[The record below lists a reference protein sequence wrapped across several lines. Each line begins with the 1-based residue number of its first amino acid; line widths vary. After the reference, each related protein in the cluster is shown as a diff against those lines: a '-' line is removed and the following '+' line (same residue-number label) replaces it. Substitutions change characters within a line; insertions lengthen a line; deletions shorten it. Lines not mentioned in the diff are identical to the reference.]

1 MKTKSKREGLL
12 WFLGITLYSL
22 LIFTALLAGNKDVF
36 YSTDD
41 NIMQWGPVIRRA
53 FDQIFNGQNIPY
65 WNFYQYKGL
74 DIFSSGYYGL
84 LNPFMYISY
93 ILSRFVFSYE
103 LETLVIYEWL
113 MYWLGLLIM
122 CRVMKELS
130 LRLATIIIS
139 LITYS
144 TSILFFSYA
153 FYYFTFNNFF
163 FMPLFLWIMMR
174 TRNHKSRWFVP
185 GIIMAF
191 SLLMGHVQY
200 SCYYIIAYCII
211 QVVFAVQDKDWKTI
225 LPIFTTIGLFAGL
238 SSVFM
243 LQSLSV
249 SEYRDRILLNEPS
262 AFLLDSINVKQVF
275 NPISTL
281 MFHSEVIDRT
291 VLNHN
296 VGLGLFPLFSLM
308 TLFPFYNRLCE
319 WLEKKLKQP
328 DLRLYE
334 NKSESYQ
341 KKFQHFLIAVIYF
354 ISAKLFLSAIV
365 YDIIADIVMT
375 IIIILAIAVCAF
387 VSMRSEKNFFISQK
401 SILWCMR
408 LFPISLCLYAPFYL
422 YIAMVVLYIISCTK
436 KMDVQQLSVKERCLH
451 AFMFAGFFFVLFG
464 AGWQGVVALIMNK
477 IPVIN
482 KFRFLYK
489 CSFIYIPILIIC
501 GAAVLDKAS
510 VKFQKHLYRAS
521 AVFSVIAFANIVYIT
536 YSGMHPY
543 INNKIFDYQHY
554 RKTEQEI
561 TAQMEKV
568 GVDSNY
574 RFLTLGKSTLAPE
587 TSIEISSQI
596 CTYGLTKNYCT
607 VYGVFSLA
615 GYDNIFTTK
624 GFEQSDMLLSS
635 INIEGMMCNMVAN
648 PTMYRGYME
657 SKDKIKMFETQMI
670 ENGVKYVLLPKNDAE
685 VTDIFNELIDTC
697 EQLKIIRTVPWS
709 HNYVLTELGG
719 VKPICSYDNTEK
731 LPLETSLD
739 VLRFQTDFTETKTVT
754 ISMTYDPHYIM
765 RLTDSKGTVSELQ
778 LKESASGYVTAEIPA
793 GTYSVKFY
801 YENFVMDL
809 AVILAIVTL
818 LLTAVAIF
826 VTAKQPIEA
835 KSDTTNN

>member
-1 MKTKSKREGLL
+1 MNWLYLAAATVVVVIGHFFRTKRWKSLISVYEDTSDSELLSSMSFGYLTDIFLPFHSGDFVRAVYTGRHLTNKTAFSLATIIIDRLLDVLIVSLLYLGFYLFKGSPCFPQIIVYSVITVILFIMLAWSMTFGKSLKKAVLALSSVFNEKIQLWILGFGWSCICTFENILHKINKPLLILRTVCMWICYMLSYKLLGAAVEGGSTFSVFNTIFALRSFSPL
-12 WFLGITLYSL
+12 IEYINSVFLGQS
-22 LIFTALLAGNKDVF
+22 D
-36 YSTDD
+36 SS
-41 NIMQWGPVIRRA
+41 VI
-53 FDQIFNGQNIPY
+53 
-65 WNFYQYKGL
+65 
-74 DIFSSGYYGL
+74 
-84 LNPFMYISY
+84 
-93 ILSRFVFSYE
+93 
-103 LETLVIYEWL
+103 
-113 MYWLGLLIM
+113 IM

-130 LRLATIIIS
+130 LHLATIIIS
-139 LITYS
+139 LIAYS

-174 TRNHKSRWFVP
+174 TRNYKSRWFVP

-200 SCYYIIAYCII
+200 SCYYVIAYCII

-225 LPIFTTIGLFAGL
+225 LPIFTTIALFAGL
-238 SSVFM
+238 SS
-243 LQSLSV
+243 
-249 SEYRDRILLNEPS
+249 
-262 AFLLDSINVKQVF
+262 
-275 NPISTL
+275 
-281 MFHSEVIDRT
+281 
-291 VLNHN
+291 
-296 VGLGLFPLFSLM
+296 
-308 TLFPFYNRLCE
+308 
-319 WLEKKLKQP
+319 
-328 DLRLYE
+328 
-334 NKSESYQ
+334 
-341 KKFQHFLIAVIYF
+341 
-354 ISAKLFLSAIV
+354 
-365 YDIIADIVMT
+365 
-375 IIIILAIAVCAF
+375 
-387 VSMRSEKNFFISQK
+387 
-401 SILWCMR
+401 
-408 LFPISLCLYAPFYL
+408 
-422 YIAMVVLYIISCTK
+422 
-436 KMDVQQLSVKERCLH
+436 
-451 AFMFAGFFFVLFG
+451 
-464 AGWQGVVALIMNK
+464 
-477 IPVIN
+477 
-482 KFRFLYK
+482 
-489 CSFIYIPILIIC
+489 
-501 GAAVLDKAS
+501 
-510 VKFQKHLYRAS
+510 
-521 AVFSVIAFANIVYIT
+521 VFSVIAFANIVYIT

-561 TAQMEKV
+561 TAQMKKV

-574 RFLTLGKSTLAPE
+574 RFLTFGKSTLAPE

-648 PTMYRGYME
+648 TTMYRGYME
-657 SKDKIKMFETQMI
+657 SKDKIKVFETQMI

-709 HNYVLTELGG
+709 HDYVLTELDG
-719 VKPICSYDNTEK
+719 VKPICSYDNMEK

-778 LKESASGYVTAEIPA
+778 LKESSSGYVTAEIPA
-793 GTYSVKFY
+793 GKYSVKFY

-809 AVILAIVTL
+809 AVILALVTL

-835 KSDTTNN
+835 KSDITKLCTK